1 MVNVAVMGY
10 GTVGS
15 GVVEVLTTNA
25 EKISRSTADEVNV
38 KYILDIRDFPGDPH
52 EDRLTKDFTDI
63 EKDPEVSVVVETMG
77 GQGVAYDFTKRCLMA
92 GKSVVTSNKE
102 LVAARG
108 WELLNIAK
116 EHKVSYLFEA
126 SVGGGIPILR
136 PLANCLAAN
145 EITEI
150 YGILNG
156 TTNYILDQMI
166 KNGLDFD
173 TALKQAQ
180 ANGYA
185 EANPAADIEGFDVCR
200 KICILSAVA
209 FGRHVYPEQ
218 VSTEGVLKVTLED
231 VAYAGRAGYKIKL
244 LGRAVRGDDGKVSA
258 YVAPHLVGEN
268 HLLAGVD
275 GVMNGVVVYG
285 NAIGEVMFYGAGA
298 GKLPTASAVVGDV
311 IDAVRHRDAR
321 KYLDWTQGGDDVTAD
336 PKLLKTRWYVRTAA
350 SDISP
355 WGGAEVIA
363 KGKETVLITGAM
375 DGYEAEK
382 IAEECPAEVMF
393 RVLPENA

>member
-25 EKISRSTADEVNV
+25 EKISRGTADEINV

-52 EDRLTKDFTDI
+52 EDRLTKDFADI
-63 EKDPEVSVVVETMG
+63 ENDPTVSVVVETMG
-77 GQGVAYDFTKRCLMA
+77 GQGVAYDFTKRSLMA

-102 LVAARG
+102 LVAAKG

-166 KNGLDFD
+166 KNGLAFD

-185 EANPAADIEGFDVCR
+185 EANPAADIEGADVCR

-209 FGRHVYPEQ
+209 FGRHVYPDQ
-218 VSTEGVLKVTLED
+218 VPTEGILKVTLDD
-231 VAYAGRAGYKIKL
+231 VAYAGEAGYKIKL
-244 LGRAVRGDDGKVSA
+244 LGRAVKGESGKVSA
-258 YVAPHLVGEN
+258 YVAPHLVKEGE
-268 HLLAGVD
+268 LLAGVD
-275 GVMNGVVVYG
+275 GVMNGVVVHG

-311 IDAVRHRDAR
+311 IDAVRHQESR
-321 KYLDWTQGGDDVTAD
+321 KYLDWAEGGDDVTEDAG
-336 PKLLKTRWYVRTAA
+336 LLKSRWYVRTAQ
-350 SDISP
+350 SDISA
-355 WGGAEVIA
+355 WGDVEKIHDGVF
-363 KGKETVLITGAM
+363 LTGEL
-375 DGYEAEK
+375 GGHEAEALAAK
-382 IAEECPAEVMF
+382 CPAEAMF
-393 RVLPENA
+393 RVLP